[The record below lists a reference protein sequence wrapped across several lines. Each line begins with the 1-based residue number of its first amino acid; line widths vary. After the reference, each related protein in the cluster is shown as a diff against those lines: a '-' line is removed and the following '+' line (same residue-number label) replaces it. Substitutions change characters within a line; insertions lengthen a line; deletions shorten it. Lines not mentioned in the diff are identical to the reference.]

1 MQTLYNINQA
11 AFILKVHPL
20 TIRRYVKEGKLKAV
34 KLGGNVRIPEENLQE
49 FHKEVKPQDQTTQ
62 SVKTKTKP
70 AKTLTTDDP
79 FLKLKGIGAS
89 FHLTGQ

>member
-20 TIRRYVKEGKLKAV
+20 TVRRYVKEGKLKAV

-49 FHKEVKPQDQTTQ
+49 FHKEVKPQDTA
-62 SVKTKTKP
+62 SPSIKTRARP
-70 AKTLTTDDP
+70 AKVLTNDDP

-89 FHLTGQ
+89 FHLTG